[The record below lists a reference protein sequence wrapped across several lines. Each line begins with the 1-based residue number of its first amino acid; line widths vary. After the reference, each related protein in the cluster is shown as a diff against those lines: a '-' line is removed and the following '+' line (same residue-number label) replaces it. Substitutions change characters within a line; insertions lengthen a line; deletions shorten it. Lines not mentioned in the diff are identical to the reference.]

1 MKKTVY
7 VTSCAVKYVG
17 DECDLSFAPPM
28 MKRRFSPLQKVAFS
42 LLNAVAP
49 KGSAPKTVFAS
60 RDGEV
65 KLTHEL
71 VGAFNAGDGVSPWKF
86 SSSVYNAAPGLYSVY
101 SGNRS
106 TYTAIAAGD
115 ETIEN
120 SLIEAVFEAGGS
132 AWCYAE
138 EGGGGYGLAAR
149 FEDFPADGR
158 AEMKVEIGS
167 GNPENPEMSFSGLAG
182 FLRGECGELV
192 GKRLA
197 LKRVG

>member
-7 VTSCAVKYVG
+7 VTSYAIKDVG
-17 DECDLSFAPPM
+17 GECDLSFAPPM

-120 SLIEAVFEAGGS
+120 SLIEAVLKTEVRPGAMPRRM
-132 AWCYAE
+132 
-138 EGGGGYGLAAR
+138 AADTVWR
-149 FEDFPADGR
+149 RDSKILPRTDGR
-158 AEMKVEIGS
+158 
-167 GNPENPEMSFSGLAG
+167 
-182 FLRGECGELV
+182 
-192 GKRLA
+192 RLKSKSA
-197 LKRVG
+197 PGIPKTLK